1 MNTLNSDIQDIIY
14 KFKHNLEY
22 RQVLNEF
29 NDMWSF
35 FNYELGYTNLNNY
48 EDGAICDKDALL
60 CVFGLPHPILT
71 PFYLVVIPLLIINVF

>member
-35 FNYELGYTNLNNY
+35 LKYELGYTNLNDY
-48 EDGAICDKDALL
+48 EDGAITRFRLYEAHYNGYLAR
-60 CVFGLPHPILT
+60 ILQDM
-71 PFYLVVIPLLIINVF
+71 Y